1 MATAASTPTS
11 TLKNYARKPDIFT
24 GDRKKLEGFIR
35 DSSIY
40 VAANIHDFTTNE
52 LKTQFILSYIG
63 GGEAE
68 SWKEHYYNTVI
79 TKTPGVYTWET
90 PEELITN
97 L

>member
-1 MATAASTPTS
+1 MATAAPTPAS
-11 TLKNYARKPDIFT
+11 MPRNHARKPDIFT
-24 GDRKKLEGFIR
+24 RDRNKLKGFIR

-52 LKTQFILSYIG
+52 LKTQFILSHIG

-68 SWKEHYYNTVI
+68 SWKEHYYNTII

-90 PEELITN
+90 SEELLTN